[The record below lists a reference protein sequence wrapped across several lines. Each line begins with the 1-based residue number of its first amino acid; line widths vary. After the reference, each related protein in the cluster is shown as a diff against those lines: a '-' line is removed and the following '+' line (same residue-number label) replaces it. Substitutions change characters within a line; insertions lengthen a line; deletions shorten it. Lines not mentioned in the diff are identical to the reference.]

1 VVSSVET
8 VRAPFGITVEE
19 ALLLP
24 CLSHA
29 RLLAGHDGTDRAI
42 RVVNIM
48 EVPDIIRWMRGG
60 EFLLTTGYPVRTDS
74 AALAD
79 LVPQLANRGLAALG
93 IRIGPYL
100 QESPVEML
108 AAADRLRF
116 PVIEIPG
123 DVTFNDVL
131 SEVLGTI
138 LNRQAVELE
147 RSEMIHKRL
156 TAVAVRGG
164 SQQELITALAELIR
178 LPVAILDTQG
188 RTVVSAGPSA
198 EDPGPPDETR
208 PITTGSTAHGDI
220 AAWTKGTGLQPHQL
234 TAMEHAA
241 TIAAMAVA
249 QERAVVSR
257 EQRHSTLLLMELVSN
272 RRLNR
277 EEMLRRIAA
286 MRWNLDVPRAAVLVE
301 LTRSDGELRIA
312 DQPIEDLLTR
322 RAHHASGP
330 ESIVWGLDRALAMLV
345 EPGPSLAKVCQAVHD
360 QLARICPDAHVRIG
374 CGRVYPDFTDLHRSY
389 QEAAEALSLGRE
401 LYDRGFVLRHDEL
414 GVYRLLYQLPPDEL
428 RRQVDEALGPLAAYD
443 RERRGSLVHTLECY
457 LRNDRNG
464 VATADELNVHY
475 NTLRYRLG
483 QIERLTG
490 GIERHPMSRLQ
501 LEIAVHANRLVAAG
515 AKAQHRTPAPRRRR

>member
-1 VVSSVET
+1 
-8 VRAPFGITVEE
+8 
-19 ALLLP
+19 
-24 CLSHA
+24 
-29 RLLAGHDGTDRAI
+29 
-42 RVVNIM
+42 
-48 EVPDIIRWMRGG
+48 
-60 EFLLTTGYPVRTDS
+60 
-74 AALAD
+74 
-79 LVPQLANRGLAALG
+79 
-93 IRIGPYL
+93 
-100 QESPVEML
+100 
-108 AAADRLRF
+108 
-116 PVIEIPG
+116 
-123 DVTFNDVL
+123 
-131 SEVLGTI
+131 
-138 LNRQAVELE
+138 
-147 RSEMIHKRL
+147 
-156 TAVAVRGG
+156 
-164 SQQELITALAELIR
+164 
-178 LPVAILDTQG
+178 
-188 RTVVSAGPSA
+188 
-198 EDPGPPDETR
+198 
-208 PITTGSTAHGDI
+208 
-220 AAWTKGTGLQPHQL
+220 
-234 TAMEHAA
+234 
-241 TIAAMAVA
+241 MAVA

-301 LTRSDGELRIA
+301 LTRPDGELRIA

-322 RAHHASGP
+322 RAHHASGA

-360 QLARICPDAHVRIG
+360 QLAAICPDAHVRIG

-401 LYDRGFVLRHDEL
+401 LYDRGFVLLHDEL

-443 RERRGSLVHTLECY
+443 REHRGSLVHTLECY

-464 VATADELNVHY
+464 VAAADELNVHY

-490 GIERHPMSRLQ
+490 GVERHPMSRLQ

-515 AKAQHRTPAPRRRR
+515 AKAQHRTPAPPRRR